1 MLCFSHTTY
10 AHIHSH
16 KCIMYICVCVCVR
29 MTCETCIAVTFSR
42 SFRRVVAT
50 GSSSVKERAGR
61 QKSELSASL
70 SCSQTSSHIC
80 IGVCV
85 CVCMRAQMYVHLCM
99 HACMCVHTTVWTHIV
114 CGFYLFMCLPVH
126 FIWSALNVVAF
137 LGVRAFLFDH
147 DAVDFFF
154 AV

>member
-1 MLCFSHTTY
+1 MCFVSHTLLTHTDSAINIVCTY
-10 AHIHSH
+10 
-16 KCIMYICVCVCVR
+16 VCVY
-29 MTCETCIAVTFSR
+29 MTCETAATFSR

-85 CVCMRAQMYVHLCM
+85 YACTNVRVYMYVHTYNCLNIHCLWVLFIYVPT
-99 HACMCVHTTVWTHIV
+99 CPLYLKCTQ
-114 CGFYLFMCLPVH
+114 CGGF
-126 FIWSALNVVAF
+126 SRGSRF
-137 LGVRAFLFDH
+137 LVRP
-147 DAVDFFF
+147 
-154 AV
+154 

>member
-1 MLCFSHTTY
+1 MCFVSHTLLTHTY
-10 AHIHSH
+10 TAINIL
-16 KCIMYICVCVCVR
+16 CTYVCVR

-85 CVCMRAQMYVHLCM
+85 CVYACTNVRVFMYACMYVCTYNCLNIHCM
-99 HACMCVHTTVWTHIV
+99 WVLFIYVPTCPLYLKCTQ
-114 CGFYLFMCLPVH
+114 CGGF
-126 FIWSALNVVAF
+126 SRGSRF
-137 LGVRAFLFDH
+137 LVRP
-147 DAVDFFF
+147 
-154 AV
+154 

>member
-1 MLCFSHTTY
+1 MLCFSHTAY
-10 AHIHSH
+10 AHTQRH
-16 KCIMYICVCVCVR
+16 KYSTICTYVCVYVY
-29 MTCETCIAVTFSR
+29 MTCETAATFSR

-85 CVCMRAQMYVHLCM
+85 HARTNVRVYMNACMYVHTYNCLNIQCM
-99 HACMCVHTTVWTHIV
+99 WVLFIYVPTCPLYLKCTQ
-114 CGFYLFMCLPVH
+114 CGGFSRGSH
-126 FIWSALNVVAF
+126 FL
-137 LGVRAFLFDH
+137 VRP
-147 DAVDFFF
+147 
-154 AV
+154 

>member
-1 MLCFSHTTY
+1 MCFVSHTLLT
-10 AHIHSH
+10 HTHSAINIVQYVH
-16 KCIMYICVCVCVR
+16 MCVCVY
-29 MTCETCIAVTFSR
+29 MTCETAATFSR

-85 CVCMRAQMYVHLCM
+85 HARTNVRVYMNACMYVHTYNCLNIHCM
-99 HACMCVHTTVWTHIV
+99 WVLFIYVPTCPLYLKCTQ
-114 CGFYLFMCLPVH
+114 CGG
-126 FIWSALNVVAF
+126 ISRGSRF
-137 LGVRAFLFDH
+137 LVRP
-147 DAVDFFF
+147 
-154 AV
+154 